1 MATQPC
7 GPKTPRNRVVDGTF
21 LSALLLPVSVTFS
34 GHSASLGLS
43 SLSGSVWC
51 APLLVLKPHDLRVLS
66 PLLYSFAMEQAAG
79 WVLKVKP
86 KMVATLPGC
95 RSTWS
100 TVYPPPPEASKDLL
114 LENHHR
120 NSCRLLTVYCLVG
133 IILRGSH
140 RLTYFII

>member
-1 MATQPC
+1 M
-7 GPKTPRNRVVDGTF
+7 DGTF

-79 WVLKVKP
+79 WVLKVNP

-100 TVYPPPPEASKDLL
+100 PVYRPLEASKELL
-114 LENHHR
+114 LENHHS

-133 IILRGSH
+133 IILSGSH
-140 RLTYFII
+140 GLTYFII